1 MICIRN
7 NMTMRKLLLT
17 LISASVL
24 LIMSFCSSSA
34 QTADGLE
41 LELIVRQKPAYM
53 DKYFE
58 VIRDTADII
67 VGTSQNIF
75 ITNMSLNINVTAV
88 DSNFAEFDLHLVTI
102 GSKPYSTAERFHI
115 EYNLPARIENI
126 PGKEGSVYQLLVSP
140 RNKIALDTAGCSY
153 GLGQDF
159 PFKSDPSANFEYYF
173 IPNTLADFRWNSL
186 KTYLESEFTQYEKL
200 FNLSLTSRINLF
212 LYPCP
217 MKNVHWDKRF
227 GYMLDPSR
235 NTIYAIYSHT
245 YISSESILA
254 DMFALLRLWGY
265 APPFILEGLGGYMD
279 FNTYEMKK
287 IMADG
292 TVPQIK
298 DMLTSSGY
306 YAADAHVAEVT
317 AGSFVKYLADQYGP
331 TRVKNWYQHSDD
343 LSILKNLQDIFK
355 LPLDSLQNGWVNYI
369 DTLHFMRA
377 QFDFYAGR
385 AGVLL
390 QVDKQ
395 FEYLDQ
401 MIQYDEHRADSVDT
415 WRKLA
420 GLCFQTGQYYRARDA
435 YERLIKLDSA
445 RASYFQIIGNI
456 DLINGEY
463 DSADV
468 MYDRVMAIDSEYV
481 TSQLQKAEIKAIR
494 GDTAGAIKLAEDY
507 YGREKSTPGKISFLL
522 FLGQIK
528 KAPGAWYDSAA
539 AESDFND
546 ALYWAQQLMEKS
558 NDDPTPRFWAGMAL
572 FGLGDLNEAKAHLET
587 ALFLETRTFYLG
599 DILMTLGKIADL
611 QDDRQRA
618 LGFYQ
623 QALNEPISVH
633 NHELCTLYTKQPY
646 TE

>member
-7 NMTMRKLLLT
+7 NMIMRKLLLT
-17 LISASVL
+17 TISALIL
-24 LIMSFCSSSA
+24 LFLSFCPVSA

-41 LELIVRQKPAYM
+41 LELIVRQKPAYL

-58 VIRDTADII
+58 VTRDTADII
-67 VGTSQNIF
+67 IGTSQNIF
-75 ITNMSLNINVTAV
+75 ITNMSLNINVTDA
-88 DSNFAEFDLHLVTI
+88 DSNAAEFDLHLVTL
-102 GSKPYSTAERFHI
+102 GSKPYNTAERFHI

-140 RNKIALDTAGCSY
+140 RSKIELDTAGCSY
-153 GLGQDF
+153 GLEKDF

-186 KTYLESEFTQYEKL
+186 KSYLEAEFTQYEKL
-200 FNLSLTSRINLF
+200 FNLSLSNRINLF

-217 MKNVHWDKRF
+217 MKNIHWDKRF
-227 GYMLDPSR
+227 GYMIDPAR
-235 NTIYAIYSHT
+235 NTIYAIYNHSF
-245 YISSESILA
+245 ISSESILA
-254 DMFALLRLWGY
+254 NMYALLRLWGY
-265 APPFILEGLGGYMD
+265 APPFILEGLGGYLD

-287 IMADG
+287 IMAKG
-292 TVPQIK
+292 EAPEIK
-298 DMLTSSGY
+298 DILTSSGY
-306 YAADAHVAEVT
+306 YAANPHVAEVT

-331 TRVKNWYQHSDD
+331 TKVKNWYQQSDD
-343 LSILKNLQDIFK
+343 LTILKNLQDIFK
-355 LPLDSLQNGWVNYI
+355 LPLDSLQAGWVNYI
-369 DTLHFMRA
+369 DTVSFTRA

-385 AGVLL
+385 AGVLM

-401 MIQYDEHRADSVDT
+401 MTQYDEHRADSVDT
-415 WRKLA
+415 WRKMA
-420 GLCFQTGQYYRARDA
+420 GLCFQTGQYYRAKDA
-435 YERLIKLDSA
+435 YEKLIKLDSA

-468 MYDRVMAIDSEYV
+468 MYDRVLAIDPEYV
-481 TSQLQKAEIKAIR
+481 TSQLQKAEIMAIQ
-494 GDTAGAIKLAEDY
+494 GDTATAIKLAEDN
-507 YGREKSTPGKISFLL
+507 YGLEKTTPGKVSFLL
-522 FLGQIK
+522 FLGQMR
-528 KAPGAWYDSAA
+528 KAPGTWHDSSSAD
-539 AESDFND
+539 SYFND
-546 ALYWAQQLMEKS
+546 ALYWAQQLIEQS

-572 FGLGDLNEAKAHLET
+572 FGLGDLNEAKAYLET
-587 ALFLETRTFYLG
+587 ALFLETRTFYIG

-611 QDDRQRA
+611 QNDRQRA

-633 NHELCTLYTKQPY
+633 VHELCTLYTQKPF